1 MSWRILLI
9 ALGAVAGYVLARWL
23 PGPPEKTSFWRDPVV
38 LAVVGAVAAFLLVN
52 GGTLFGR
59 VAWADTVAQVASKGD
74 LERVL
79 AEAGENPIVVDFF
92 ATWCMPCK
100 ATAPNVNAL
109 AKEGVRV
116 AVVDV
121 DKAAALAQEYNVSAI
136 PTLLV
141 FRNGEIVRRAQG
153 YHSLEG
159 LRGLLR
165 E

>member
-1 MSWRILLI
+1 MSWRIVVVV
-9 ALGAVAGYVLARWL
+9 LGGVAGYMLARWL
-23 PGPPEKTSFWRDPVV
+23 PGTADKTSFWRDPVV
-38 LAVVGAVAAFLLVN
+38 LAVGGAVAAFLLIN
-52 GGTLFGR
+52 GGMLFGR
-59 VAWADTVAQVASKGD
+59 VAWADTVAQVATKD
-74 LERVL
+74 ELDRVL
-79 AEAGENPIVVDFF
+79 SEAEGNAVVVDFF

-121 DKAAALAQEYNVSAI
+121 DKASALAQQYEVSVI

-141 FRNGEIVRRAQG
+141 IRNGEVVRRTQG
-153 YHSLEG
+153 YHSLAG
-159 LRGLLR
+159 LRALLQ